1 MKVSSLLGIYN
12 STRNLLDFFE
22 DVETVDQLVSR
33 LERLK
38 KTKQEE
44 LLDSIEDLREA
55 AVVLADD
62 TFEMGG
68 SSTEDLEE
76 DESDDLLGD
85 DFPDLEDEEPEK
97 EVIGETQEEKTLP

>member
-1 MKVSSLLGIYN
+1 MKVSSLLGVYN
-12 STRNLLDFFE
+12 SARNLLDFFE
-22 DVETVDQLVSR
+22 DVQTVEQLVSR

-44 LLDSIEDLREA
+44 LLDSIDDLREA

-68 SSTEDLEE
+68 SSTDDLEE

-97 EVIGETQEEKTLP
+97 EVIEETQEEKTLP